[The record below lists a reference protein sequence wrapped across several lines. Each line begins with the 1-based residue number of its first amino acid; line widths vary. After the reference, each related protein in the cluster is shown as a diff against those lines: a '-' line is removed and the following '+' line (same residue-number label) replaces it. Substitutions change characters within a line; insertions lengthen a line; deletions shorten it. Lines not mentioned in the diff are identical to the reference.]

1 MRSAASQYH
10 DEEVLGKAYD
20 ARLMRRL
27 MTYLR
32 PYRLKVF
39 ISVVLLLIV
48 TVLQLSGPI
57 LVQIAIDDYIAVGDN
72 EGLLRITLLYL
83 GVIITAFALGYLQFY
98 TMQVIGQSVMYDIR
112 MQIFRHLQKLHLAF
126 FDKNPVGRLVTRVTN
141 DVNVLNELFS
151 SGVVSVFGDILALAG
166 IIIAMFYYSW
176 QLALIT
182 LAVLPFLVLAT
193 IIFRVKV
200 RKVYRQVRTRLARIN
215 AFLQEHITGMSVV
228 QLFNQEKRIFL
239 KFDEIN
245 ARLKRSNFRS
255 VYLYAVFF
263 PTVEVIE
270 TAAIVLLIYFGG
282 LRINLDLLTFGELVA
297 FIQLVERF
305 FRPLRDLS
313 EKYNILQSSMASSER
328 IFRLLEEEPTIVA
341 PEKPKTIENFKGGIA
356 FENLSFAYNEPE
368 YVLEDVSFTIKPGEN
383 VAVVGFTGAGKT
395 SLMNLLLRF
404 YEYQK
409 GDIKIDGVSL
419 RDMSPDYIRS
429 HMALVLQDVFIFSG
443 DIAENIRLNND
454 DISDDQIARAAGQ
467 VGIDPFIRQLEG
479 GYKAEVQER
488 GATLSTGQKQLLSFA
503 RALAYDPKIL
513 ILDEATSSVDAQ
525 TEELIQR
532 ALVKLMK
539 GRTSIVIA
547 HRLSTIEKA
556 DRILVMHKG
565 RLRESGTHKE
575 LLAQKGIYYTLHET
589 QFKHFNRTGSHAEI
603 QPGT

>member
-1 MRSAASQYH
+1 MRSGAAAYH

-27 MTYLR
+27 LKYLR
-32 PYRLKVF
+32 PYRMKVF
-39 ISVVLLLIV
+39 VSVALLLVV
-48 TVLQLSGPI
+48 TVLQLSGPV
-57 LVQIAIDDYIAVGDN
+57 LVQIAIDEYIAVGDN
-72 EGLLRITLLYL
+72 EGLFRLALLYL
-83 GVIITAFALGYLQFY
+83 GVLITGFLLGYLQFY

-112 MQIFRHLQKLHLAF
+112 MQVFRHLQKLHLAF

-151 SGVVSVFGDILALAG
+151 SGVVAVFGDILALAG
-166 IIIAMFYYSW
+166 IIIAMFYYNW

-182 LAVLPFLVLAT
+182 LAVMPFLVMAT
-193 IIFRVKV
+193 IIFRKKV
-200 RKVYRQVRTRLARIN
+200 RVVYRQVRTRLARIN

-228 QLFNQEKRIFL
+228 QLFNQEKRIFF

-245 ARLKRSNFRS
+245 AKLRRSHFRS

-263 PTVEVIE
+263 PAVVVIE
-270 TAAIVLLIYFGG
+270 TVALVLLVYYGG
-282 LRINLDLLTFGELVA
+282 LRVNLDILTLGELVA

-328 IFRLLEEEPTIVA
+328 IFKLIDETPLIEA
-341 PEKPKTIENFKGGIA
+341 PERPREIGEFKGGIE
-356 FENLSFAYNEPE
+356 FESVSFAYNEPE
-368 YVLEDVSFTIKPGEN
+368 YILHDVSFTIEPGEK
-383 VAVVGFTGAGKT
+383 VAVVGYTGAGKT
-395 SLMNLLLRF
+395 SLISLLLRF
-404 YEYQK
+404 YEFQK

-419 RDMSPDYIRS
+419 RDLSPDYIRE

-443 DIAENIRLNND
+443 DFAENIHLNND
-454 DISDDQIARAAGQ
+454 DITSNQVVLAAHQ
-467 VGIDPFIRQLEG
+467 VGISDFIERQPN
-479 GYKAEVQER
+479 GYSSVVHER

-525 TEELIQR
+525 TETQIQA
-532 ALVKLMK
+532 ALERLMR
-539 GRTSIVIA
+539 GRTSIIIA

-565 RLRESGTHKE
+565 RLRESGTHKQ
-575 LLAQKGIYYTLHET
+575 LLAQKGIYHTLYET
-589 QFKHFNRTGSHAEI
+589 QFKHLNRVGNHA
-603 QPGT
+603 